1 MADALNRDGGRRR
14 PVFRALSGAFI
25 SSRAD
30 DEKTI
35 IAHMKKPSLKDN
47 VDDLKRLTDAIE
59 VCCGSEIVSADIDV
73 VRSLPVVAR
82 ESDWTLKCTICPE
95 NEYNEAGDKRIVR
108 TYFLKRIE
116 SGLNGVE

>member
-1 MADALNRDGGRRR
+1 
-14 PVFRALSGAFI
+14 VFRALSGAFI
-25 SSRAD
+25 SNHAD

-35 IAHMKKPSLKDN
+35 IAHMTKPSLDDN
-47 VDDLKRLTDAIE
+47 VDDLGRLTDAIE
-59 VCCGSEIVSADIDV
+59 VCCGAEIVSADIEA

-82 ESDWTLKCTICPE
+82 ESDWTLKCTLCPE
-95 NEYNEAGDKRIVR
+95 NEYNEAGDKRIEQ